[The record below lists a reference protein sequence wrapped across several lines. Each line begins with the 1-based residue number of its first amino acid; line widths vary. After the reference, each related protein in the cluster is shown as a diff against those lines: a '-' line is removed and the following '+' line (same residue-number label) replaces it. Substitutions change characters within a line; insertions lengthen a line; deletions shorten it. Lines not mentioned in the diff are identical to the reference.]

1 MGTSLNSLVQVN
13 LSLNTLQAQAKGF
26 GVGLIVG
33 SSNRFTG
40 GALWQLYNSAASMLV
55 AGGGTFSSSDPE
67 YLAAVEY
74 FIGDPSYPTPTQ
86 VMVGY
91 APADVAQVVTI
102 TPTAV
107 GSTTYT
113 VTINGILSSF
123 TYSSGGASAI
133 VTGLAAA
140 INAQSPALPVTTGG
154 TGTLILTA
162 NVAGVPF
169 TYSATPTLDMAI
181 VNTTPEVGI
190 DTALTAIVN
199 AGGTAWYGLILT
211 SRAAGDIET
220 AASWIET
227 NGTNGLY
234 VFWGCSQDS
243 GVLTTSTTD
252 VASVL
257 ASKSYLRTGYL
268 WSDNQAAYPEAAVF
282 GTLLPQVPGSIA
294 IFGKTLGGI
303 TPTAASVL
311 TATAL
316 ANLAAKSANYYCSV
330 TGGALA
336 SQVAI
341 VQPGVQS
348 GGNWLDV
355 VFGRDWI
362 VANMAI
368 ACLNVMLNLPKVPYT
383 DAGIQL
389 FVNAMRGVLKQAVAN
404 GILAAGVSAA
414 GVSFPNGYTIT
425 PPLASSLGAY
435 KASRVLPS
443 IPFQGLLA
451 GNIQSLVLTGVLTN

>member
-26 GVGLIVG
+26 GVGLILG

-40 GALWQLYNSAASMLV
+40 GTLWKLYNSAAGMLTD
-55 AGGGTFSSSDPE
+55 GFLTSDPE
-67 YLAAVEY
+67 YIAAVEY

-91 APADVAQVVTI
+91 ATADVAEVQTI

-107 GSTTYT
+107 NTQLYT
-113 VTINGILSSF
+113 VIINGVVSSF
-123 TYSSGGASAI
+123 TSDGSATATKI

-140 INAQSPALPVTTGG
+140 INAQSPALPVITSG
-154 TGTLILTA
+154 TSTLILTA
-162 NVAGVPF
+162 SVAGVPF
-169 TYSATPTLDMAI
+169 TVSATPTADMAI
-181 VNTTPEVGI
+181 VDTTPDVGV

-199 AGGTAWYGLILT
+199 AGGTAWYSLILT

-243 GVLTTSTTD
+243 GVLTSSTTD

-257 ASKSYLRTGYL
+257 IAKDYLRTGYM
-268 WSDNQAAYPEAAVF
+268 WSDDQAAYPEAAVF
-282 GTLLPQVPGSIA
+282 GCLLPQPPGSIA

-316 ANLAAKSANYYCSV
+316 ANLAAKNANYYCSV

-368 ACLNVMLNLPKVPYT
+368 ACLNVMLSLPKVPYT

-414 GVSFPNGYTIT
+414 GVAFPHGYTIT

-451 GNIQSLVLTGVLTN
+451 GNIQGLVLTGVLTN